1 MNQSSD
7 SAPQPQSQP
16 SFSPSGYG
24 PPTSDSID
32 ALTTQV
38 SKILQTLRSRLA
50 LPSSSTATLA
60 NSIDIACA
68 TLKPPSWILDSG
80 TSSHMF
86 VN

>member
-1 MNQSSD
+1 MLH
-7 SAPQPQSQP
+7 
-16 SFSPSGYG
+16 SPSLNHHFLLQVTALR

-38 SKILQTLRSRLA
+38 SKILQTLHSRSA

-60 NSIDIACA
+60 NLVDITCA